1 MLSFTTIF
9 FQGKNILMKP
19 SIGQSRINPPRLIIL
34 SFLGV
39 ILLGTVL
46 LVLPF
51 STYTPGCMNIVDA
64 LFTAASATCVTGLIV
79 VDTGRFFT
87 PFGRAV
93 ILVLIQ
99 LGGLGIMTMSTFFL
113 IMLGRRLTLKDRIM
127 MQDTLGEKKVTGVKG
142 LILLIVGMTVFL
154 EAIGAAL
161 LAWRFHRAYHYPI
174 HRALAYG
181 VFHSVSAFCNAG
193 FSLFS
198 DSLMRFGDDWCITGI
213 MGGLILLGGIGF
225 VVWYNITH
233 FYFWRKD
240 RTRRGRLRLQTKI
253 ALIMSGVLLLIMFI
267 FLMATEWGN
276 TLKGMPLGEKI
287 SRCFF
292 QAVTPRTAGF
302 NTLPVDR
309 LNPASLWITIAMMFI
324 GASPSGTGGGIKTCT
339 FAVILA
345 SVYTMVTGK
354 KQVVLWRRS
363 IEDQIAVKAI
373 SIAVISL
380 AIIFISCTVLFLV
393 EASTVRQFCHT
404 GYMGEI
410 FFETVSAFGTVGL
423 STGIT
428 PHLSYPGKFVIILT
442 MYVGRIGPL
451 TLALLIG
458 RRNRPAMLIRYP
470 EESVMV
476 G

>member
-1 MLSFTTIF
+1 
-9 FQGKNILMKP
+9 MKL
-19 SIGQSRINPPRLIIL
+19 IARKTRINAPRLIIL
-34 SFLGV
+34 SFLGT
-39 ILLGTVL
+39 ILLGTAL

-51 STYTPGCMNIVDA
+51 STYTPGCMNVVDA
-64 LFTAASATCVTGLIV
+64 LFTAASATCVTGLVV
-79 VDTGRFFT
+79 VDTGTFFT
-87 PFGRAV
+87 PFGKAV

-113 IMLGRRLTLKDRIM
+113 VMLGKRLTLKDRIM
-127 MQDTLGEKKVTGVKG
+127 WQDTLGEKKVKGVKG

-161 LAWRFHRAYHYPI
+161 LAWRFHRAYHYPVGQAVV
-174 HRALAYG
+174 HG

-193 FSLFS
+193 FSLYQN
-198 DSLMRFGDDWCITGI
+198 SLMRFGNDWCVIGI
-213 MGGLILLGGIGF
+213 MGGLVLLGGIGF
-225 VVWYNITH
+225 LVWYNITH

-240 RTRRGRLRLQTKI
+240 RTRRGRLRLQSRI
-253 ALIMSGVLLLIMFI
+253 ALAVSGMLLAVMFMLLL
-267 FLMATEWGN
+267 AAEWGN
-276 TLKGMPLGEKI
+276 TLEGLPLGEKV

-309 LNPASLWITIAMMFI
+309 LNPATLWITIVMMFI
-324 GASPSGTGGGIKTCT
+324 GASPGGTGGGIKTCT

-345 SVYTMVTGK
+345 SVYAMITGK
-354 KQVVLWRRS
+354 KQVVLGRRS
-363 IEDQIAVKAI
+363 IEDQTAVKAI

-380 AIIFISCTVLFLV
+380 GIIFIVCAVLFAV
-393 EASTVRQFCHT
+393 ETTSARPFCRT

-410 FFETVSAFGTVGL
+410 IFETVSAFGTVGL

-428 PHLSYPGKFVIILT
+428 PHLSFPGKFVIILT

-458 RRNRPAMLIRYP
+458 RRKRPPMLIRYP